1 MENET
6 RICTH
11 WSHRLEAFTL
21 ILLLL
26 AAVLVSSV
34 LDQLVPRVS
43 APLIQIA
50 LGFIIAMLAV
60 TPFHFSVD
68 PDLFLV
74 LFIAP
79 LLFDEAKRAD
89 KGSLW
94 KNKRSIA
101 SLAIGLVLAIVLAVG
116 FVTNALIPSIPLA
129 AAFALG
135 AALGPTD
142 AVAVS
147 AMKKEIQL
155 TERQEALL
163 GGESLINDASGIV
176 SFQYAI
182 AAVTTGAFSVLD
194 AGVTFVE
201 EFLGGILLGLA
212 LGAALTW
219 LMRKIRSLG
228 LDNNTFHV
236 LFEVFTPFI
245 IFLFG
250 DAIHVSGIL
259 AVVAAGL
266 VISFTP
272 RRIGP
277 VQSHYSIVSSS
288 VWRVLAYTLNGIV
301 FVLLGMQLPLAMTST
316 WVDHSISNEW
326 LLMTIAVLT
335 VVLTLVRFAWVLC
348 MELLHHDRVTGH
360 RPKLS
365 AALVRDVAVTT
376 LAGPKGAITLSI
388 AFTIPVF
395 LSSSGDYFP
404 QRDVIIFLAS
414 GVIVCTLLL
423 ANFVVPLIAPKRAV
437 DTQAA
442 ERVALVNIEILR
454 TVIEELTRQQTL
466 ENKAATRAVI
476 RSYNARIAR
485 LQQSNDLDTEPRE
498 ALRIKIIRAQQ
509 NHALH
514 RIEANDLDPVIGY
527 RYIQRLGRMQNFIKH
542 RTDNSWLVRN
552 ALRHLRITLSVL
564 WRSLLEKVPGASTTE
579 RSDVIHELTVEGE
592 QIAVDLLRGEME
604 LPHFK
609 AETIGSLLVEHENI
623 LRTLKTSK
631 ASPSITTIA
640 RVTDKAVDIEREA
653 LSMELE
659 LIHDAYEEE
668 RLTRAEAKKLR
679 ESVHLMQLDL
689 EDRV

>member
-1 MENET
+1 M
-6 RICTH
+6 
-11 WSHRLEAFTL
+11 EAFTL

-326 LLMTIAVLT
+326 LLMTVAVLT

-498 ALRIKIIRAQQ
+498 ALRIKIIRAPAEPCAAPHRGERPRPGHRLPVHPASGPDAELHQAPYRQQ
-509 NHALH
+509 LARPKRAAPSAHHAE
-514 RIEANDLDPVIGY
+514 RAVAQPARESP
-527 RYIQRLGRMQNFIKH
+527 GRQH
-542 RTDNSWLVRN
+542 DR
-552 ALRHLRITLSVL
+552 ALRRHPRAHRGGRADRRRPLARRDGAAPFQGRDHRLAA
-564 WRSLLEKVPGASTTE
+564 RRAREHPPHAQDLESEPEHHHHRARHRQGGRHRARGPEHGA
-579 RSDVIHELTVEGE
+579 RAHPRR
-592 QIAVDLLRGEME
+592 LRGGA
-604 LPHFK
+604 PY
-609 AETIGSLLVEHENI
+609 
-623 LRTLKTSK
+623 
-631 ASPSITTIA
+631 A
-640 RVTDKAVDIEREA
+640 R
-653 LSMELE
+653 
-659 LIHDAYEEE
+659 
-668 RLTRAEAKKLR
+668 
-679 ESVHLMQLDL
+679 
-689 EDRV
+689 

>member
-1 MENET
+1 M
-6 RICTH
+6 
-11 WSHRLEAFTL
+11 EAFTL

-326 LLMTIAVLT
+326 LLMTVAVLT

-442 ERVALVNIEILR
+442 ERVALVNIESCAPSSKSSRVSKRSR
-454 TVIEELTRQQTL
+454 TRRRPERSSVRT
-466 ENKAATRAVI
+466 TRASPAYSRATTSTPSRARRCAS
-476 RSYNARIAR
+476 RS
-485 LQQSNDLDTEPRE
+485 
-498 ALRIKIIRAQQ
+498 IRAQQ

>member
-1 MENET
+1 MEV
-6 RICTH
+6 
-11 WSHRLEAFTL
+11 LELAL
-21 ILLLL
+21 IVL
-26 AAVLVSSV
+26 ACVIGSAVLC
-34 LDQLVPRVS
+34 QIVPRLS
-43 APLIQIA
+43 LPLVQIA
-50 LGFIIAMLAV
+50 VGAVVALAV
-60 TPFHFSVD
+60 PAVRDVSISSE
-68 PDLFLV
+68 LFLV

-79 LLFDEAKRAD
+79 LLFNEARETNPRD
-89 KGSLW
+89 LWENKGSIL
-94 KNKRSIA
+94 
-101 SLAIGLVLAIVLAVG
+101 SLAVGLVLLTVLVVG
-116 FVTNALIPSIPLA
+116 FVLNWFVPSIPLA
-129 AAFALG
+129 AAFACA
-135 AALGPTD
+135 AALAPTD
-142 AVAVS
+142 AAAVGALAS
-147 AMKKEIQL
+147 SVSLKR
-155 TERQEALL
+155 RQSTLL
-163 GGESLINDASGIV
+163 SGESLINDASGIV

-266 VISFTP
+266 VISLTP

-326 LLMTIAVLT
+326 LLMTVAVLT

-623 LRTLKTSK
+623 LRTLKTAK

>member
-1 MENET
+1 M
-6 RICTH
+6 
-11 WSHRLEAFTL
+11 EAFTL

-50 LGFIIAMLAV
+50 LGFIVASLSV
-60 TPFHFSVD
+60 TPLHFSVD

-101 SLAIGLVLAIVLAVG
+101 SLAIGLVVAIVLAVG

-147 AMKKEIQL
+147 AMKKEIRL

-201 EFLGGILLGLA
+201 EFIGGILLGLV
-212 LGAALTW
+212 LGAAFTW
-219 LMRKIRSLG
+219 LMRKIRNLG

-245 IFLFG
+245 VFLLG

-277 VQSHYSIVSSS
+277 VQSQYSIVSSS

-316 WVDHSISNEW
+316 WTDHTISNQW
-326 LLMTIAVLT
+326 LLLTVAVLT
-335 VVLTLVRFAWVLC
+335 AVLTIVRFAWVLC
-348 MELLHHDRVTGH
+348 MELLHRDRATGQQA
-360 RPKLS
+360 KLS
-365 AALVRDVAVTT
+365 GALARNVAVTT

-388 AFTIPVF
+388 SFTIPVF

-404 QRDVIIFLAS
+404 QRDAIIFLAS

-423 ANFVVPLIAPKRAV
+423 ANFVVPFIAPKRAV
-437 DTQAA
+437 DTRAA

-454 TVIEELTRQQTL
+454 TVIEELARQQTP
-466 ENKAATRAVI
+466 ENKAATRSVI

-498 ALRIKIIRAQQ
+498 ALRIKILRAQQ

-542 RTDNSWLVRN
+542 RADNSWLVRN
-552 ALRHLRITLSVL
+552 ALRHFRITLSVL

-604 LPHFK
+604 LPNFK

-623 LRTLKTSK
+623 LRTLKTAK

-653 LSMELE
+653 LGMELE
-659 LIHDAYEEE
+659 LIQDAYENE
-668 RLTRAEAKKLR
+668 RLTRTEAKRMR
-679 ESVHLMQLDL
+679 ESVYLMQLDL